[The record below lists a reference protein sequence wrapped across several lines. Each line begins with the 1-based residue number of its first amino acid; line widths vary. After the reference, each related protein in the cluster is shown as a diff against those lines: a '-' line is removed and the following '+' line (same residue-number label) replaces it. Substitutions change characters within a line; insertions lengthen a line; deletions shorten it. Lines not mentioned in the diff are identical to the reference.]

1 MSNTNATVEAI
12 TDRMES
18 TLTKMGGTPSGSDW
32 CMAALDP
39 YHDTE
44 LENLRGFPD
53 GTGNASI
60 VQVVSETFTIG
71 APTGLTTTTWDCHAS
86 FWPWLDRYNV
96 QLGDFL
102 ERSVTSNTS
111 TSLQPV
117 FIRGTNNSTV
127 AFGGLTVSSGNSG
140 YTDLFANGA
149 ASFGALSNST
159 ICPDP
164 AFLQGEY
171 RVIGQAFEFRSVG
184 PDLYKSGS
192 SWLWRQPIPEVA
204 SATTG
209 IWATQGTGSANSF
222 STFMTVDL
230 PPQTAADVQLI
241 PSTVMLNAKEGAYVV
256 SRFNTVD
263 PPRVDNNAVTPILL
277 SGVIN
282 TAVTASTG
290 DNIFIAFGGL
300 SSTTAFVPSTNYT
313 NQINRQSCVNASNF
327 DLTGAFIQG
336 LNPQD
341 VLTFSVRWIIER
353 FPSIEEKSIL
363 VLAKAPPCY
372 DPIAIEAY
380 SRIVCHLPVGVPV
393 RENSIGDWFRQA
405 AGALTKIAAPIL
417 KQIPHP
423 YAQAASKVIGTASKA
438 LTPTIVADKPKKPNP
453 AKAMVAM
460 AKLQAKKR
468 VQKKTK

>member
-1 MSNTNATVEAI
+1 MSNSNATVEAI

-18 TLTKMGGTPSGSDW
+18 TLTKMGGTPAGSDW

-44 LENLRGFPD
+44 FENLRGFPD

-60 VQVVSETFTIG
+60 VQVVSETFTVG
-71 APTGLTTTTWDCHAS
+71 APTGLTTSTWDCHATM
-86 FWPWLDRYNV
+86 WPWLDQYNV
-96 QLGDFL
+96 SAGDFL
-102 ERSVTSNTS
+102 ERNSASNIQGT
-111 TSLQPV
+111 LQPI
-117 FIRGTNNSTV
+117 FMNSNSNSTV
-127 AFGGLTVSSGNSG
+127 PFGGLTLSSGNSG
-140 YTDLFANGA
+140 YTDLLSNGA
-149 ASFGALSNST
+149 VSYGALSTSCVT
-159 ICPDP
+159 PDS

-171 RVIGQAFEFRSVG
+171 RVIGQAFEVRSVG

-192 SWLWRQPIPEVA
+192 VWLWRQPTPNTVSSVTGISGGRTSGNPQV
-204 SATTG
+204 ATT
-209 IWATQGTGSANSF
+209 
-222 STFMTVDL
+222 MLVMDL

-256 SRFNTVD
+256 SRFNNID
-263 PPRVDNNAVTPILL
+263 PPKVDNNAVTPILV
-277 SGVIN
+277 SGII
-282 TAVTASTG
+282 
-290 DNIFIAFGGL
+290 D
-300 SSTTAFVPSTNYT
+300 TNYT
-313 NQINRQSCVNASNF
+313 ANTLDNIWVSFGGQIRETVFVPNTTASAGFYRSAAVNASNF
-327 DLTGAFIQG
+327 DLTGAFFTG

-363 VLAKAPPCY
+363 VLAKSPPCY
-372 DPIAIEAY
+372 DPVAIEAY

-393 RENSIGDWFRQA
+393 RSNSIGDWFRQA
-405 AGALTKIAAPIL
+405 AGALGSIAAPIL

-423 YAQAASKVIGTASKA
+423 YAQAASKVIATASKA
-438 LTPTIVADKPKKPNP
+438 LTPTVVADKTKKPNP